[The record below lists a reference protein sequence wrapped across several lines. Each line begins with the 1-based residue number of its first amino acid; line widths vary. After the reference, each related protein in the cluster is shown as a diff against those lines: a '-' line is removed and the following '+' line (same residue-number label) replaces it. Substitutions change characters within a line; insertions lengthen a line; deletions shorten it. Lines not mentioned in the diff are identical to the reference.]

1 MNGNYRY
8 EVRGSQA
15 LACRYIDGEE
25 RNIIDYDVARRSFE
39 ARMRLEQR
47 RQRTDAATRSRT
59 HAAHERAESRIT
71 LSDVA
76 RSSYTPKRTM
86 LDALADAAHNV
97 ACAIREHPFVDQ
109 LRHGSA
115 AGKQMGE
122 TTYRQAFSTG
132 AACMA
137 LSAVLVFVGM

>member
-15 LACRYIDGEE
+15 LACRYVDGEE
-25 RNIIDYDVARRSFE
+25 RNIIDYDVARRSYE

-47 RQRTDAATRSRT
+47 KRNAGATVRS
-59 HAAHERAESRIT
+59 HAHPASEHAESRIT
-71 LSDVA
+71 LSGVA
-76 RSSYTPKRTM
+76 RSSYTPERTM
-86 LDALADAAHNV
+86 LDVLADAAHAV

-109 LRHGSA
+109 LKHGSA

-122 TTYRQAFSTG
+122 ASYRQVFSTG
-132 AACMA
+132 AACMV
-137 LSAVLVFVGM
+137 LSTVLVFVGM